1 MDTAPDEWLKVTLQS
16 LITQVKF
23 PAMGNTV
30 NLTVIGHSDLTL
42 VARRRIDELE
52 SRWSRF
58 RSTSD
63 ITRLNH
69 AEGRP
74 TPVHRET
81 IRLVTTMAAAQHATN
96 GVFDPT
102 LTPALI
108 AAGYDRSMLDPEE
121 TSSVATTAQ
130 SRVPLNTTTFDEQF
144 SALALPYGATLDPGG
159 LGKGLAAD
167 MVAEELMDKG
177 AEGICVSIGGDIRC
191 AGTGPRDGLWP
202 ITVADP
208 RNTGDN
214 LATVLLGSGGIAT
227 SHLRAKTWVHSG
239 NSLHHIFDPV
249 TSAPVAITSSS
260 IVQATVIATEAA
272 WAETY
277 ATVALVTQSPDLL
290 RDQSGQ
296 EFAALLVC
304 ADGTATAVG
313 QWREF
318 LRD

>member
-1 MDTAPDEWLKVTLQS
+1 MDTSPDEWLEVTLQS
-16 LITQVKF
+16 QITQVEF

-30 NLTVIGHSDLTL
+30 NLTVIGDSDLTL

-74 TPVHRET
+74 TPVHPDT
-81 IRLVTTMAAAQHATN
+81 IRLVTAMAAAQRATN

-108 AAGYDRSMLDPEE
+108 ASGYDRSMRDPEE
-121 TSSVATTAQ
+121 TSSVATTAR
-130 SRVPLNTTTFDEQF
+130 SRVPLDATTFDDHF
-144 SALALPYGATLDPGG
+144 SALTLPHGATLDPGG

-167 MVAEELMDKG
+167 MVADELTDMG
-177 AEGICVSIGGDIRC
+177 AEGVCISIGGDIRC
-191 AGTGPRDGLWP
+191 AGTGPLDGLWP

-208 RNTGDN
+208 HHTLDN
-214 LATVLLGSGGIAT
+214 LATVLFESGGIAT
-227 SHLRAKTWVHSG
+227 SHMAAKTWMRSG
-239 NSLHHIFDPV
+239 NAVHHVFDPV

-272 WAETY
+272 WAEVY
-277 ATVALVTQSPDLL
+277 ATVALVTQSTDQL
-290 RDQSGQ
+290 RDEFGR
-296 EFAALLVC
+296 EFAALLVG
-304 ADGTATAVG
+304 ADGTETSVG
-313 QWREF
+313 QWKEF
-318 LRD
+318 VRD